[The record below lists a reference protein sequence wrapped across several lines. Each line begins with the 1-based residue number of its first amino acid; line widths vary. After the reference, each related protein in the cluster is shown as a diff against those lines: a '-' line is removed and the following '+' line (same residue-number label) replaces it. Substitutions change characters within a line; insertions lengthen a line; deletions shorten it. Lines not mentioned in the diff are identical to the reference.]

1 MSHVQQPHSTHHT
14 HAPRAHRDA
23 MSMHASRHAA
33 RGAWHARAT
42 ESPSPEPEMAGAQA
56 VFYVARGVAVL
67 LAAMAVG
74 LGAASDETERPS
86 AAYPAS
92 SHTTA
97 R

>member
-1 MSHVQQPHSTHHT
+1 
-14 HAPRAHRDA
+14 
-23 MSMHASRHAA
+23 
-33 RGAWHARAT
+33 
-42 ESPSPEPEMAGAQA
+42 MAGAQA

-97 R
+97 RWGLAIIRVRRSTGPRSRDPASTDPDRPCKEKARGPGGGRA